1 MSTKISE
8 KNIRLT
14 VNQKIEMINYH
25 ISNSKVTQV
34 QIAAKFAQN
43 FGLTHISKQTMSR
56 IFEPNMIK
64 KLLLVDV
71 SNDSPSKNLPECKY
85 SELER
90 CLFVWFT
97 QSQHDLIITDQILIY
112 KAKDFGAMLGICEHD
127 FKYSNGWLE
136 KFKKRFGIS
145 IKTLAGEAESVDL
158 ELVERERTRLRKIL
172 DKFEAK
178 NRFNMDDTALLY
190 KLPANKT
197 LGINERSNS
206 GKKQPKHR

>member
-1 MSTKISE
+1 MK
-8 KNIRLT
+8 
-14 VNQKIEMINYH
+14 
-25 ISNSKVTQV
+25 
-34 QIAAKFAQN
+34 
-43 FGLTHISKQTMSR
+43 
-56 IFEPNMIK
+56 P
-64 KLLLVDV
+64 
-71 SNDSPSKNLPECKY
+71 
-85 SELER
+85 
-90 CLFVWFT
+90 
-97 QSQHDLIITDQILIY
+97 
-112 KAKDFGAMLGICEHD
+112 
-127 FKYSNGWLE
+127 
-136 KFKKRFGIS
+136 KRFGIS